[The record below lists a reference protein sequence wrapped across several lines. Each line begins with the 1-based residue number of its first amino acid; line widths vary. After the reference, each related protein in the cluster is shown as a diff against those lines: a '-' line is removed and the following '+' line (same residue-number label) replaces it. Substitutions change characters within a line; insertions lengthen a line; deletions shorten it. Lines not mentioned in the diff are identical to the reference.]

1 MIFRPIGDLF
11 PPPEANVNTDTHTH
25 TQSLKG
31 EKGREDD
38 IKYVFL

>member
-11 PPPEANVNTDTHTH
+11 PPPEANVNTHTH
-25 TQSLKG
+25 SLKG